1 MNCASGTND
10 RLKRPL
16 SLNLFTR
23 SGDSC
28 AGLVYHGPPF
38 WKPSPDLYRGDGFFA
53 TRVKNRIIVMN
64 KTAFDISTGDR

>member
-28 AGLVYHGPPF
+28 AGLAYHGPPF
-38 WKPSPDLYRGDGFFA
+38 WKPSPDLNPGDGFLLHW
-53 TRVKNRIIVMN
+53 VKNHRVM
-64 KTAFDISTGDR
+64 DWVRE